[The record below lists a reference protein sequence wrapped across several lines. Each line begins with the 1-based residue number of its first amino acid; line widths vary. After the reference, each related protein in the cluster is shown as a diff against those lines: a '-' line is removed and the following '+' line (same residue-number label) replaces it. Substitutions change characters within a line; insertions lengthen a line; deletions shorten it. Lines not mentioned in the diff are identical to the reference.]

1 MTAEEKIAL
10 LTERINELERVVK
23 FLSTETGLDVI
34 DEKSKSLREVKL
46 ASALQKKPLLTR
58 QEVMISLGI
67 GSTTLDKWSQPLTEE
82 EEERGDRVYL
92 PPVKS
97 GGKTFYYLAD
107 IKSAFRKQKG
117 DEEGLKQYDELEKSG
132 GYVTPEEKEMF
143 LKLLAEK
150 VMKGED

>member
-1 MTAEEKIAL
+1 M
-10 LTERINELERVVK
+10 K

-34 DEKSKSLREVKL
+34 DEKSKPLREVKL

-67 GSTTLDKWSQPLTEE
+67 GSTTLDKWSQPLAEE

-117 DEEGLKQYDELEKSG
+117 DEEGLNQYAELEKSG